1 MRLLQDNLNLKFQ
14 RWSPSQSAWLDK
26 PNFKR
31 FLNDPLSILKDTL
44 FKTLVRKK
52 KPKATKQTCSYPLL
66 IAVHLT
72 QHLIS
77 SFDSFYIQ
85 TMGPFIEYAA
95 SVYFRP
101 VQAQAIM
108 NNINLIAADKTMNT
122 KLIGRVIGGQMLRGQ
137 VNYLA
142 QSILDWFGGKFYQSF
157 VQDRE
162 AHLLFVEREAA
173 QL

>member
-1 MRLLQDNLNLKFQ
+1 CACSDTCLLESGPYHGQLALASDITLGLLFRNGYIPT
-14 RWSPSQSAWLDK
+14 SVDD
-26 PNFKR
+26 PNYKAEV
-31 FLNDPLSILKDTL
+31 LS
-44 FKTLVRKK
+44 FAYR
-52 KPKATKQTCSYPLL
+52 LL
-66 IAVHLT
+66 IAF
-72 QHLIS
+72 I
-77 SFDSFYIQ
+77 FKPW
-85 TMGPFIEYAA
+85 GPFIEYAA